1 VSDRNESTGIKFYV
15 FELGNSKAERLAYF
29 CLSGGCLEAYELWQA
44 NAFEWIINIPVRR
57 GRYDRILVR
66 GIEGKAELRDV
77 LFQVLKETEYNV

>member
-15 FELGNSKAERLAYF
+15 FELGTSKAERLAYF
-29 CLSGGCLEAYELWQA
+29 CLSGGWLEAY
-44 NAFEWIINIPVRR
+44 EWIINIPVRR
-57 GRYDRILVR
+57 GRYDRILIR